1 MVHIFDY
8 TRPAYFGGIYV
19 LIGWDIGSSGMQPHL
34 PAIHLDINCRV
45 RNRNVPMNLF
55 AFRTHT
61 HKHGVVVTGYLKRG
75 ENLKEIARHNPQD
88 PQMFY
93 PMATEV
99 AVQNGDI
106 LAARCTMNTTSEDY
120 PVYIGISPK
129 CRLAN
134 KTVKKICNLKITNF
148 FKH

>member
-1 MVHIFDY
+1 
-8 TRPAYFGGIYV
+8 
-19 LIGWDIGSSGMQPHL
+19 
-34 PAIHLDINCRV
+34 
-45 RNRNVPMNLF
+45 MNLF

-93 PMATEV
+93 PMGTEV

-134 KTVKKICNLKITNF
+134 KTVKKYAI
-148 FKH
+148 

>member
-1 MVHIFDY
+1 
-8 TRPAYFGGIYV
+8 
-19 LIGWDIGSSGMQPHL
+19 MQPHL
-34 PAIHLDINCRV
+34 PAIHLDVNCRV
-45 RNRNVPMNLF
+45 RNRKVPMNLF

-93 PMATEV
+93 PMETELV
-99 AVQNGDI
+99 VQNGDI

-120 PVYIGISPK
+120 PVYIGISRK
-129 CRLAN
+129 HLIAYEI
-134 KTVKKICNLKITNF
+134 VKSIKMICNFKIARFLNVT
-148 FKH
+148 KILTS